1 MTTYLVP
8 LLAFVALCASW
19 ALFQL
24 WLAKTDPEAAERGNR
39 CSGCNGQCQ
48 KERCAADE
56 SASGA

>member
-8 LLAFVALCASW
+8 LLAFIALCACW
-19 ALFQL
+19 AVFQL

-48 KERCAADE
+48 EKRCAAPD
-56 SASGA
+56 A